1 MEGKFDIKGFTP
13 EQLNAALACKTPEE
27 LIALAKE
34 NGIELSSEEANRYL
48 AQMSEVDVTLSDA
61 EMKSIA
67 GGTCD
72 GYCIYNKW

>member
-1 MEGKFDIKGFTP
+1 
-13 EQLNAALACKTPEE
+13 
-27 LIALAKE
+27 
-34 NGIELSSEEANRYL
+34 
-48 AQMSEVDVTLSDA
+48 MSEVDVTLSDA